1 MKALVIGATGA
12 TGQDLVDQLL
22 ADAAFEEVHI
32 FVRRELALR
41 HEKLHT
47 HIIDFDRPQHWHRL
61 VTGDVLFSCLGT
73 TIKAAGSKKA
83 QWKVDYD
90 YQYQFAEAARQN
102 SVPTY
107 VLVSSTGAS
116 STSRVFY
123 SRMKGELEVAVKKL
137 GFPSLS
143 IVQPPI
149 LDRKKSD
156 RKGEKAGLK
165 AITALNKVGLF
176 KSQRPLPTDEL
187 AQVMIRQAKEK
198 PPGTHVLSGKEV
210 RI

>member
-12 TGQDLVDQLL
+12 TGKDLVELL
-22 ADAAFEEVHI
+22 LDDATFNEVHI
-32 FVRRELALR
+32 FVRRELPLS
-41 HEKLHT
+41 HEKLQT
-47 HIIDFDRPQHWHRL
+47 HIIDFDRPQHWHGL
-61 VTGDVLFSCLGT
+61 VKGDVLFSCLGT
-73 TIKAAGSKKA
+73 TIKAARTKDA

-90 YQYQFAEAARQN
+90 YQYQFAEAARTN
-102 SVPTY
+102 GVPTY

-116 STSRVFY
+116 ANSRVFY

-143 IVQPPI
+143 ILQPPI
-149 LDRKKSD
+149 LDRKDSD
-156 RKGEKAGLK
+156 RAGEKAGLK
-165 AITALNKVGLF
+165 AIEVLNKVGLF
-176 KSQRPLPTDEL
+176 KSQRPLPTHEL

-198 PPGTHVLSGKEV
+198 PPGTQVLSGNDV

>member
-12 TGQDLVDQLL
+12 TGRDLVDLL
-22 ADAAFEEVHI
+22 LEDGTFEEVHI
-32 FVRRELALR
+32 FVRRELPLR
-41 HEKLHT
+41 HKKLQT
-47 HIIDFDRPQHWHRL
+47 HIIDFDRPQHWYRL

-73 TIKAAGSKKA
+73 TIKAAGTKEA

-90 YQYQFAEAARQN
+90 YQYQFTEAARTN
-102 SVPTY
+102 GVPTY

-137 GFPSLS
+137 EFPSLT
-143 IVQPPI
+143 ILQPPI
-149 LDRKKSD
+149 LDRKDSD
-156 RKGEKAGLK
+156 RIGEKVGLK
-165 AITALNKVGLF
+165 VITVLNKVGLL
-176 KSQRPLPTDEL
+176 KSQRPLPTREL

-198 PPGTHVLSGKEV
+198 PPGTHVLSGKNV

>member
-12 TGQDLVDQLL
+12 TGKDLVKLL
-22 ADAAFEEVHI
+22 LEDATFNEVHI
-32 FVRRELALR
+32 FVRRELPLR
-41 HEKLHT
+41 HEKLQT

-73 TIKAAGSKKA
+73 TIKAAGTKDA

-90 YQYQFAEAARQN
+90 YQYQFAEAARTN
-102 SVPTY
+102 GVPTY

-116 STSRVFY
+116 ADSRVFY

-137 GFPSLS
+137 DFSSMS
-143 IVQPPI
+143 ILQPPI
-149 LDRKKSD
+149 LDRKESD
-156 RKGEKAGLK
+156 RAGERAGLK
-165 AITALNKVGLF
+165 LINVLNKVGLLR
-176 KSQRPLPTDEL
+176 SQRPLPTDEL
-187 AQVMIRQAKEK
+187 ARVMIRQAKEK
-198 PPGTHVLSGKEV
+198 PPGTHVLSGKDV

>member
-22 ADAAFEEVHI
+22 ADATFEEVHI

-73 TIKAAGSKKA
+73 TIKEAGSKKA

-90 YQYQFAEAARQN
+90 YQYQFAEAAREN
-102 SVPTY
+102 GVPTY

-149 LDRKKSD
+149 LDRKNSD
-156 RKGEKAGLK
+156 RAGEKAGLK

-176 KSQRPLPTDEL
+176 KSQRPLPTEEL

>member
-12 TGQDLVDQLL
+12 TGRDLVDLL
-22 ADAAFEEVHI
+22 LEDGTFEEVHI
-32 FVRRELALR
+32 FVRRELPLR
-41 HEKLHT
+41 HEKLQT
-47 HIIDFDRPQHWHRL
+47 HIVDFDRPQHWHRL

-73 TIKAAGSKKA
+73 TIKAAGTKEA
-83 QWKVDYD
+83 QWKVDYN
-90 YQYQFAEAARQN
+90 YQYQFAEAARAN
-102 SVPTY
+102 GVPTY

-137 GFPSLS
+137 EFPSLT
-143 IVQPPI
+143 ILQPPI
-149 LDRKKSD
+149 LDRIDSD
-156 RKGEKAGLK
+156 RTGEKAGLK
-165 AITALNKVGLF
+165 VITVLNKVGLL
-176 KSQRPLPTDEL
+176 KSQRPLPTREL

-198 PPGTHVLSGKEV
+198 PPGTHVLSGKNV